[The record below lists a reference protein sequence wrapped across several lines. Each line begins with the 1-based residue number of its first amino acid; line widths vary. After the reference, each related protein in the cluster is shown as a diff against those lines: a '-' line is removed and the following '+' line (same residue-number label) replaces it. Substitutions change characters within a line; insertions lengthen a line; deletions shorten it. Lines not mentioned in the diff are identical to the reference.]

1 MTDRNMFEY
10 NLIKSKL
17 QEGMQ
22 KRFDEKVVIEAEA
35 RDFDA
40 QLDEISRHQ
49 KITVDPCVETKKLG
63 LYGKLVVL
71 FKRFCRKV
79 VAWYLQPVCDEQT
92 GYNHMIYTYLCNK
105 NLNDEKDLEQRL
117 EWERSMELR
126 MQQLEEELETTKKL
140 LATYQKQK

>member
-40 QLDEISRHQ
+40 QLDEISRYQ
-49 KITVDPCVETKKLG
+49 KITVDPCVETKKPG

-79 VAWYLQPVCDEQT
+79 VSAAC
-92 GYNHMIYTYLCNK
+92 M
-105 NLNDEKDLEQRL
+105 
-117 EWERSMELR
+117 
-126 MQQLEEELETTKKL
+126 
-140 LATYQKQK
+140 